1 MVVASKFEKQE
12 GVGRPAHEV
21 QLTYKEVRLEEEYPK
36 EEAWKTRTPKLTL
49 FEVNPKRWAFTRRNS
64 FRIRSM
70 PGGYEVIPSK
80 PPLQEE
86 AQATG

>member
-36 EEAWKTRTPKLTL
+36 GNAWK
-49 FEVNPKRWAFTRRNS
+49 
-64 FRIRSM
+64 SM
-70 PGGYEVIPSK
+70 K
-80 PPLQEE
+80 N
-86 AQATG
+86 